1 MNFEEAEAKFR
12 QLQARVQ
19 RGEPI
24 SRAEYEDQVSQLA
37 VQDDN
42 GVLWEINPRTGKWM
56 YFDGAEWVAGAPPGH
71 DSSLVV
77 PMPGGLAAAA
87 TSSAPPTVAPTVSA
101 PPTPKP
107 FTPPP
112 PPPVRARTSSPSAPE
127 SVPTYKRAGQDKK
140 SPLAKPS
147 SDVPSGGDQKP
158 PRSTRQG
165 GMSRREWIPFAIG
178 AVVLLICAIV
188 LLVVVNVVLPA
199 VSPKATPTITRI
211 PTAVNS
217 PVPTIVRLPSPTPIP
232 PTPVPVAAKI
242 TSDTPANVRNK
253 PTTSGSTI
261 LTKLKKDT
269 AITLV
274 AAGPTDATGNTWY
287 QINLPDNPTPGWIRS
302 DVFQIV
308 SGDPKTLPTSGGVAT
323 PTPTK
328 SAVAPTTVKATATL
342 TPIGV
347 IAPTATT
354 KP

>member
-77 PMPGGLAAAA
+77 PMPGGLATAA
-87 TSSAPPTVAPTVSA
+87 TPSASLSGAPSVSA
-101 PPTPKP
+101 TPTSKP

-140 SPLAKPS
+140 SPLAKPT

-178 AVVLLICAIV
+178 AVVLLVCAIL

-199 VSPKATPTITRI
+199 VSPKPTPTNTRI
-211 PTAVNS
+211 PTTVSS

-232 PTPVPVAAKI
+232 PTPIPVSAKI
-242 TSDTPANVRNK
+242 ISDTPANVRNK
-253 PTTSGSTI
+253 PTVTGSTI

-269 AITLV
+269 QITLV
-274 AAGPTDATGNTWY
+274 AVGPTDATGNTWY
-287 QINLPDNPTPGWIRS
+287 QINLPDNPAPGWIRS

-308 SGDPKTLPTSGGVAT
+308 SGDPKTLPPSGGTA
-323 PTPTK
+323 TPTK
-328 SAVAPTTVKATATL
+328 SAVAPTPIKATATL
-342 TPIGV
+342 TPIGA
-347 IAPTATT
+347 IAPTPTT